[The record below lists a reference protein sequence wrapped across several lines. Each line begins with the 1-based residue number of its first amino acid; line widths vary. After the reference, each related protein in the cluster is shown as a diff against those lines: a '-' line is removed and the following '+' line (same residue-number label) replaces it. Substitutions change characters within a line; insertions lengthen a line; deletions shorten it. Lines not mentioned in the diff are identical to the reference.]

1 MSVFNVN
8 NLRSLVICIHL
19 WNIITVK
26 VINISIT
33 FRSFLLPLFFCF
45 YGRTLN
51 IRSTFLNIC
60 VQHWSINHGIY
71 SICFQIFQFNCSLLY
86 GPTYVS
92 FWDMFYMHL
101 KECIFCGCF
110 EQSSTWVNQVRALL
124 HYANPLR
131 LHWVFFF
138 FFTEFS
144 LSLLSVI
151 KRNVFESIAMIMN
164 MSVSLFSSVQW
175 TLHSLRPC
183 YLVHTDL
190 QLLFLPDELTLWA
203 RSLPC
208 AFIIKSILSHE

>member
-138 FFTEFS
+138 FFS
-144 LSLLSVI
+144 LSFLYPCSQLLKEMCLNLLLWLWTRQFLYLVLSNGLYIVWGPAIWCIQTCNSYFFLMNWPSEHEVSLVLLS
-151 KRNVFESIAMIMN
+151 
-164 MSVSLFSSVQW
+164 
-175 TLHSLRPC
+175 
-183 YLVHTDL
+183 
-190 QLLFLPDELTLWA
+190 
-203 RSLPC
+203 
-208 AFIIKSILSHE
+208 